1 MISFEQ
7 KILIVLP
14 TDEEKSH
21 FLLLVGV
28 ISRDTVQQLVP
39 QIPQLEN
46 SGWASNIRSAQLSNG
61 FMSRKMRSPSLPPL
75 HHQLRS
81 SHSVLCKINSIQV
94 EAKCPDIPVI
104 YRGWGRLPVFGSLLG
119 LWAAEQILVHEQGLS
134 AGVWSPGA
142 EQHGAATFT
151 VREWGR
157 ERRRRRCSS

>member
-46 SGWASNIRSAQLSNG
+46 SG
-61 FMSRKMRSPSLPPL
+61 
-75 HHQLRS
+75 
-81 SHSVLCKINSIQV
+81 
-94 EAKCPDIPVI
+94 
-104 YRGWGRLPVFGSLLG
+104 
-119 LWAAEQILVHEQGLS
+119 
-134 AGVWSPGA
+134 
-142 EQHGAATFT
+142 
-151 VREWGR
+151 
-157 ERRRRRCSS
+157 